1 MLAPLLRIDSK
12 FEVVDGMSD
21 GTLRSAIMRV
31 RFRIKRFVMQLQKSA
46 VKCGGNDQRLV
57 SRLPCRLGE

>member
-31 RFRIKRFVMQLQKSA
+31 SFRIKRLVRQLQKSA

-57 SRLPCRLGE
+57 SRLRCRLGE